1 MARPIEKRENIERA
15 VVQVVSQKGLSATTI
30 QDIASAAD
38 VSPGLLYRYWQGRDD
53 LAQQVY
59 QTHYRRL
66 IDQFA
71 ARIAADQPS
80 AAGVGFWPT
89 LRAIVSEFLRF
100 ADKEPTVLRFLMLSQ
115 HELASGTPPERGLRG
130 LLLRLI
136 DAGQQDGSIRPI
148 PRELALQF
156 LLGIGMQPVIG
167 IFYEDLPGPASQHAD
182 AIIDALRRTLGPDQP
197 SADESNSPASS
208 SGTSNAGKE
217 Q

>member
-15 VVQVVSQKGLSATTI
+15 VVQVVAKKGLSATTI

-66 IDQFA
+66 IDRFA
-71 ARIAADQPS
+71 ARIAADHPT
-80 AAGVGFWPT
+80 ARTGAFWPT
-89 LRAIVSEFLRF
+89 LRALVAEFLHF
-100 ADKEPTVLRFLMLSQ
+100 ADDEPTVLRFLMLSQ
-115 HELASGTPPERGLRG
+115 HELASQISPEHGLRG

-136 DAGQQDGSIRPI
+136 DVGQQDGSIRPI

-167 IFYEDLPGPASQHAD
+167 MFYQDLPGPASQHAN
-182 AIIDALRRTLGPDQP
+182 AIVDALRRTLGPDQP
-197 SADESNSPASS
+197 SASESNSPVSS
-208 SGTSNAGKE
+208 SGASDTGEE